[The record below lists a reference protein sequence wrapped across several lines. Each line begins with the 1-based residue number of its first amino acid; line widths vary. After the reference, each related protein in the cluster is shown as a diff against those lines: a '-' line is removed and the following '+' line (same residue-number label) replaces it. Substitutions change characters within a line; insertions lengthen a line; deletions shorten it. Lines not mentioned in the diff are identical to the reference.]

1 MFNCDLQHDR
11 KISRIVLTEEGTEK
25 DIKEVVNNVASD
37 DEATFNDDN
46 YDIDIVNASKENH
59 NVLFEIK
66 PYEPLHVDA
75 LAKLA
80 LNIRSSSDIDSKIVS
95 WNEDYRI
102 CPIGYGMLTLVLNC
116 NFINNESIYEEDI
129 AELIEDLWGDT
140 VQRVDIFKNSRE
152 L

>member
-1 MFNCDLQHDR
+1 M
-11 KISRIVLTEEGTEK
+11 
-25 DIKEVVNNVASD
+25 
-37 DEATFNDDN
+37 
-46 YDIDIVNASKENH
+46 
-59 NVLFEIK
+59 
-66 PYEPLHVDA
+66 
-75 LAKLA
+75 
-80 LNIRSSSDIDSKIVS
+80 S